1 MLKQGNHYYYYTL
14 LLLLPLLLAPFFNR
28 IKMWRKFKGHAV
40 FGAGGVIGPRGKLIE
55 VKPQGKK
62 GIDGA
67 SSVVRATP
75 LGQGFPRPGMPMPMP
90 MHMPGMPGMPGMN
103 PGMPG
108 MPGMNPYMM
117 QQPPR
122 GPYGAPPPR

>member
-1 MLKQGNHYYYYTL
+1 
-14 LLLLPLLLAPFFNR
+14 
-28 IKMWRKFKGHAV
+28 MWRKFKGHAV
-40 FGAGGVIGPRGKLIE
+40 FGAGGVIGPRGKMIE

-75 LGQGFPRPGMPMPMP
+75 LGQSFPRPGMPMPMP
-90 MHMPGMPGMPGMN
+90 MPGMN
-103 PGMPG
+103 
-108 MPGMNPYMM
+108 PGMNPYMM

-122 GPYGAPPPR
+122 GPYYGAPPPR